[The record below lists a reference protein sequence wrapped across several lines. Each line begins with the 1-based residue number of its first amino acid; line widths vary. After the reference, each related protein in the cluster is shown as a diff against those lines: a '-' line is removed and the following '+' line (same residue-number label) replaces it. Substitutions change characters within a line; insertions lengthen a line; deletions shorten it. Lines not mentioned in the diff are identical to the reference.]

1 MVVVELYALV
11 VEVFSL
17 GSGVYFS
24 PPELYGGG
32 IVVLYQGVKLDDP
45 ARTDHIYHVIEALA
59 CYGGTK
65 P

>member
-1 MVVVELYALV
+1 MC
-11 VEVFSL
+11 VFFEGNGAPRVTDFLHTADTST
-17 GSGVYFS
+17 
-24 PPELYGGG
+24 YGGG
-32 IVVLYQGVKLDDP
+32 IVVLYQGVKLDDS

>member
-1 MVVVELYALV
+1 MVGKHLI
-11 VEVFSL
+11 SQPT
-17 GSGVYFS
+17 S
-24 PPELYGGG
+24 YGGG
-32 IVVLYQGVKLDDP
+32 IVVLYQGVKLDDS